1 LYCWWQA
8 EKWKQNS
15 SYYAVYLEN
24 LKILLE
30 EIWNPLSK
38 NIIIILFKSLMLE
51 NQGDQEERLDE
62 KILMQ

>member
-1 LYCWWQA
+1 MI
-8 EKWKQNS
+8 
-15 SYYAVYLEN
+15 VYLEN